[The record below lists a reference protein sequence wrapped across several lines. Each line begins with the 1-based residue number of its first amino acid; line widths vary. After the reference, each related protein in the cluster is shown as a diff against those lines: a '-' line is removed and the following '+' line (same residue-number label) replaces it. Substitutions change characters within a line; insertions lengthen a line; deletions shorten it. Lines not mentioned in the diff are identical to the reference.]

1 MSIKRVGVASVV
13 FRLCAVLFA
22 FEIINLFVL
31 ESSKGVLERKANI
44 FPMFGLLLILPYIL
58 VSGLYIKKALKEN
71 DLSKMAITHGV
82 LAFGIMAVVAG
93 FLSLIRVVKVNV
105 LAIVVVAVLG
115 AYIIGYLIFYKV
127 KKDKIKEMTANA
139 SNTFEMEWVAKEEY
153 KMLVNILG
161 ISVVGAAA
169 IDEFIY
175 LEKLSDSL
183 ILIGIYMVMM
193 FVATRVILKSI
204 DKK

>member
-1 MSIKRVGVASVV
+1 MSIKKFGIANVV
-13 FRLCAVLFA
+13 FRICAVLFA

-71 DLSKMAITHGV
+71 DLSKMAIPHGV

-127 KKDKIKEMTANA
+127 KKDKIKEMTAHA

>member
-1 MSIKRVGVASVV
+1 MSIRKVGVASVV

-22 FEIINLFVL
+22 FEVINLFVL
-31 ESSKGVLERKANI
+31 ESSKGILERKANI
-44 FPMFGLLLILPYIL
+44 LPMFGLLLILPYII

-71 DLSKMAITHGV
+71 DLSKMAIPHAV
-82 LAFGIMAVVAG
+82 FAVVIMAVAAG
-93 FLSLIRVVKVNV
+93 FFSLIRVAKLNV

-127 KKDKIKEMTANA
+127 KKDEIKKMTANA
-139 SNTFEMEWVAKEEY
+139 SETLKTEVIAKEEY
-153 KMLVNILG
+153 KMLVKILG
-161 ISVVGAAA
+161 VSLVGAAA

-183 ILIGIYMVMM
+183 ILIGIYMVIM
-193 FVATRVILKSI
+193 FVTTRVIFKSI